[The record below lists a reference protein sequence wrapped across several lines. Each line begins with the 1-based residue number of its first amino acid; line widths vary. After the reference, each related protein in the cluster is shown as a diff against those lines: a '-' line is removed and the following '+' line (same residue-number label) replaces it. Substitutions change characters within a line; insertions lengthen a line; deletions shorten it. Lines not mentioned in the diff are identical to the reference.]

1 VAPEILQWMG
11 SGETLWLEWGH
22 GVDQATMKNKRIILI
37 LMPLGV
43 TLFSAGCVGTGPN
56 TQAGAVSG
64 GMLGAI
70 AGAIIGNNTGSGNSA
85 EGALIGA
92 AAGAILGGTMGNQ
105 ADHQQGTIYGS
116 QREATTTVV
125 STMPP
130 PPPAVAPPEVV
141 SARTA
146 PEAIWIEGHWVYNS
160 QGYYWEPGRWEI
172 PPPRYRQYVAPHWE
186 RQGEGYVYI
195 RGYWRS

>member
-1 VAPEILQWMG
+1 MG
-11 SGETLWLEWGH
+11 RGETNFTQWGP
-22 GVDQATMKNKRIILI
+22 GMDQATMKTKSIILI
-37 LMPLGV
+37 PLGV
-43 TLFSAGCVGTGPN
+43 ALLSAGCVGTGPN
-56 TQAGAVSG
+56 TQEGAVAG

-116 QREATTTVV
+116 KQEATTVVV
-125 STMPP
+125 SAIPP
-130 PPPAVAPPEVV
+130 QPPTVAPPEVV

-146 PEAIWIEGHWVYNS
+146 PEAIWIEGHWVYNGQS
-160 QGYYWEPGRWEI
+160 YYWEPGRWEI

-186 RQGEGYVYI
+186 RQGEGYVYVQ
-195 RGYWRS
+195 GYWRS